1 MKTLEKLLN
10 YSKSIGLVKNDKV
23 DFRFY
28 VMLMQ
33 LDYLLRNLPD
43 LDIDKAKTE
52 VAKDLLKAIQSN
64 PKSYMQFSDRDNVKI
79 AYYSIELILGGNDEK
94 LKEKLNEY
102 ISLYCFEPSSIK
114 SNRKAGYFEAITGL
128 VSKLGDSKGV
138 LFDTSRYASLDDEDV
153 STELNCSLDVKS
165 FLDEM
170 ITSVVDDILKMQSS
184 LYEAGYNGMTPDGV
198 LWKVGELSAEP
209 SVDKE
214 NGTRARYSFTQK
226 SNPALLKIYRFI
238 NKSTNGQFDLS
249 NYDGHMKVNITN
261 IQKGCYYYPH
271 FQVRNSCGLLG
282 LDTSLDRWLA
292 KNKKSK
298 VGSLKEL
305 SSYVTEE
312 VTKGIKASLCA
323 NQDTLG
329 LSKITDVT
337 ELMDNKQLEKI
348 FSQFRRAFTTC
359 ALVSES
365 KKDVVLKLRLCT
377 GSDDIG
383 DIFSRE
389 RLEAAIK
396 AGDICN
402 KYTKLSDWRLDVSGR
417 ILTVTFI
424 MDERRYNSFPFFAA
438 NVLESIKKNGGPSW
452 SRVIIGRDSDDKMF
466 TLNLEDPK
474 NRVLAIIAG
483 SRSGKG
489 VLTMKIESDARA
501 LGIPVLYFDYK
512 PDMAKT
518 YYDIAQRFGCE
529 TFAFDGLSLTAELG
543 RDFNVLYNY
552 DQVPQEI
559 RDTIAGA
566 DFGNPDSGKDGG
578 SAIFDVKEFTYF
590 TSYVRGVQLVCK
602 LVELR
607 AKAIKNG
614 GKADN
619 FTLEQL
625 GGNRVLVVFDEIE
638 KFCLYADTL
647 LRKNGYLDTIKARV
661 IQNLVASGMTEKKA
675 KEHKCLAWFDNY
687 KNWVDNV
694 FGSLEAKDKA
704 EIGESW
710 VNIVIL
716 AQSTNIDNTWGIIGQ
731 KLSTL
736 IVNGIK
742 FCGNGSNLG
751 GGSSKYGSGGC
762 PPEWREKLPSRYFI
776 IQKQGG
782 GNVIESG
789 SSLVKTYFLL
799 NEVDN
804 DDGSESKFVKD
815 MFSSL
820 GSDAESVRKEI
831 TMEDGKLNP
840 ALGYLGYIKSLTGF
854 TDEQLGQTFQ
864 RSFDLG
870 SLIATEAM
878 GYNNLYEC
886 MYDLGSF
893 TAGGK
898 VYESY
903 NEAENSQGGES
914 DSSEEPQVVNSP
926 SIDSILSSL
935 RDSDDEVLDI
945 DLGSNQANSTPPQP
959 EEVVRDVIDFD
970 LTSAREQSSSGV
982 DYSGYDTSST
992 GYGDTPQS
1000 QDTPTSQA
1008 IANDLGNMSF
1018 SEVSD
1023 SSEVED
1029 YDTDYSVDFEDEAEQ
1044 VPESASN
1051 SSSFNISEN
1060 TQAEVPVQA
1069 PVRTEPT
1076 PVQAPVY
1083 EQTQVSTPV
1092 QTPVPPVR
1100 TEPTPVQAPIAQPVT
1115 PPVPTP
1121 APVSVN
1127 QPRKNTSFSQD
1138 ATGKVSVNKN
1148 NLTSYSTLSNTNS
1161 IDCRSIQNARVF
1173 RNANRL
1179 ARTSRGAKAFK
1190 EDSCRYIFKL
1200 IDNSIGL
1207 ANVTRVSLVNE
1218 SITVN
1223 KRILDL
1229 NGIVG
1234 GDTGRKLS
1242 DLISFKVFNSKFRSI
1257 TYLEMNGAF
1266 VDNYILEF
1274 NLPIEST
1281 PMLKHIFDNFPML
1294 SEVRIGNNIVSRTRF
1309 RLENRALD
1317 NKLKQERQKKSLDGL
1332 FARLSK
1338 NGDKETKNKAY
1349 EDSTSMSSYE
1359 KKSRPSRLSNFRDAL
1374 GVGVYRVFGIFDYLA
1389 GGR

>member
-1 MKTLEKLLN
+1 MNTLEKVLN
-10 YSKSIGLVKNDKV
+10 YSKSIGLVKNDQV

-79 AYYSIELILGGNDEK
+79 AYYSIEVMLGGNDEK

-102 ISLYCFEPSSIK
+102 ISLYCFEPSSVK

-153 STELNCSLDVKS
+153 STELNCSLEVKS

-170 ITSVVDDILKMQSS
+170 ITAVVDDIIKMQSS
-184 LYEAGYNGMTPDGV
+184 LYESGYNGMTPDGV

-214 NGTRARYSFTQK
+214 SGTRARYNFTQK
-226 SNPALLKIYRFI
+226 SNPSLLKIYRYI
-238 NKSTNGQFDLS
+238 NNATNGQFDLS
-249 NYDGHMKVNITN
+249 KYDGHMKVNITN

-282 LDTSLDRWLA
+282 LDMSLDKWLA

-305 SSYVTEE
+305 NSYITEE
-312 VTKGIKASLCA
+312 VTKGIKACLCA

-329 LSKITDVT
+329 LANITDVT
-337 ELMDNKQLEKI
+337 ELIDNKHIEKI
-348 FSQFRRAFTTC
+348 FSQFKKAFTTC

-365 KKDVVLKLRLCT
+365 KKDVVLKLRICT

-383 DIFSRE
+383 DIFSKE
-389 RLEAAIK
+389 RLEGAIK
-396 AGDICN
+396 NGEICN
-402 KYTKLSDWRLDVSGR
+402 KYTKVSDWILDSSGR
-417 ILTVTFI
+417 ILTITL
-424 MDERRYNSFPFFAA
+424 MMNEKRYNSFPFFAA
-438 NVLESIKKNGGPSW
+438 NILESVKKNGGPSW
-452 SRVIIGRDSDDKMF
+452 SKVAIGKDIFDKMF
-466 TLNLEDPK
+466 TLNLGANT

-501 LGIPVLYFDYK
+501 LGIPVFYLDYK
-512 PDMAKT
+512 PDMAKS
-518 YYDIAQRFGCE
+518 YYDMARRFGNE
-529 TFAFDGLSLTAELG
+529 TFAFDGFSLSAELG
-543 RDFNVLYNY
+543 RDFNILYNY
-552 DQVPQEI
+552 DQIPKEI
-559 RDTIAGA
+559 RDTIAGI
-566 DFGNPDSGKDGG
+566 DYSNPDADLG
-578 SAIFDVKEFTYF
+578 SNSAVFNVKEFTYF
-590 TSYVRGVQLVCK
+590 TSYVRGIQVMNSLIA
-602 LVELR
+602 LR
-607 AKAIKNG
+607 AKAYQNG
-614 GKADN
+614 GVADE
-619 FTLEQL
+619 FTIEQL
-625 GGNRVLVVFDEIE
+625 GGDRILIVLDEIE
-638 KFCLYADTL
+638 KLSIYAESL
-647 LRKNGYLDTIKARV
+647 IKKNGDLDAIKERV
-661 IQNLVASGMTEKKA
+661 IKNLVASGMAEKKA
-675 KEHKCLAWFDNY
+675 KEHKSLFWFANY
-687 KNWVDNV
+687 KAWVDQV
-694 FGSLEAKDKA
+694 FRTLETYDKA
-704 EIGESW
+704 EIALAKA
-710 VNIVIL
+710 NIVIL
-716 AQSTNIDNTWGIIGQ
+716 AQSTNIDDTWGTVGRH
-731 KLSTL
+731 LSTL
-736 IVNGIK
+736 ITNGIK
-742 FCGNGSNLG
+742 FCGNGSNTG

-762 PPEWREKLPSRYFI
+762 PAEWQQKLPSRYFI
-776 IQKQGG
+776 IQKEGG
-782 GNVIESG
+782 GKLTESN
-789 SSLVKTYFLL
+789 SALVKTYFLL
-799 NEVDN
+799 NDVYN
-804 DDGSESKFVKD
+804 PDGSESNYVKEL
-815 MFSSL
+815 MGNL
-820 GSDAESVRKEI
+820 GDDAEEVRKEV

-840 ALGYLGYIKSLTGF
+840 ALGYFGYIKELTGL

-864 RSFDLG
+864 RSFDIG
-870 SLIATEAM
+870 EMVATKVM
-878 GYNNLYEC
+878 GYNSLYEC

-893 TAGGK
+893 TAGSQ

-903 NEAENSQGGES
+903 NEAENSKGGES
-914 DSSEEPQVVNSP
+914 ADTDVPQSVNSP

-945 DLGSNQANSTPPQP
+945 DLGSNSTPSQPQ
-959 EEVVRDVIDFD
+959 EVVRDVIDFD
-970 LTSAREQSSSGV
+970 LTSARNESAGV
-982 DYSGYDTSST
+982 DYTGYDTSST

-1023 SSEVED
+1023 SSDTED
-1029 YDTDYSVDFEDEAEQ
+1029 NDIDYSVDFEDEAEQ
-1044 VPESASN
+1044 VPESAD
-1051 SSSFNISEN
+1051 SSSGFNVGEN
-1060 TQAEVPVQA
+1060 IQDEVPVQA

-1083 EQTQVSTPV
+1083 EQTPVQAPV

-1115 PPVPTP
+1115 PPIPTP

-1127 QPRKNTSFSQD
+1127 QPKKNTSFSQD

-1294 SEVRIGNNIVSRTRF
+1294 SEVRIGNNIVTRTRF

-1359 KKSRPSRLSNFRDAL
+1359 KKSRPSRLSNIRDAL

>member
-1 MKTLEKLLN
+1 MNTLEKVLN
-10 YSKSIGLVKNDKV
+10 YSKSIGLVKNDQV

-33 LDYLLRNLPD
+33 LDYILRNIPNLE
-43 LDIDKAKTE
+43 IDNAKTE
-52 VAKDLLKAIQSN
+52 VAKELLKAIQAKS
-64 PKSYMQFSDRDNVKI
+64 KSYMQFGDRDNVKI
-79 AYYSIELILGGNDEK
+79 AYYSLEVILGGNNEK

-102 ISLYCFEPSSIK
+102 ASLYSFEPSSLK
-114 SNRKAGYFEAITGL
+114 SNRKAGYFEAIVNIVNT
-128 VSKLGDSKGV
+128 LGNSKGT
-138 LFDTSRYASLDDEDV
+138 LFDTSGYASLDDEDV

-170 ITSVVDDILKMQSS
+170 IQTVVDDIVKMQSS

-214 NGTRARYSFTQK
+214 NGTRAKYNFTQK
-226 SNPALLKIYRFI
+226 TNPSLLKIYRFI

-312 VTKGIKASLCA
+312 VTKGIKACLCA

-337 ELMDNKQLEKI
+337 ELMDNKQIEKI

-402 KYTKLSDWRLDVSGR
+402 KYTKLTDWILDSSGR
-417 ILTVTFI
+417 ILTITL
-424 MDERRYNSFPFFAA
+424 MMNEKRYNSFPFFAS
-438 NVLESIKKNGGPSW
+438 NILESVKKNGGPSW
-452 SRVIIGRDSDDKMF
+452 SRVAIGKDTFDKMF
-466 TLNLEDPK
+466 TLNLGANT

-501 LGIPVLYFDYK
+501 LGIPVFYLDYK
-512 PDMAKT
+512 PDMAKS
-518 YYDIAQRFGCE
+518 YYEMAKRFGNE
-529 TFAFDGLSLTAELG
+529 TFAFDGFSLSAELG
-543 RDFNVLYNY
+543 RDFNILYNY
-552 DQVPQEI
+552 DQIPKEI
-559 RDTIAGA
+559 RDTISGI
-566 DFGNPDSGKDGG
+566 DYSNPDADLG
-578 SAIFDVKEFTYF
+578 SNSAVFNVKEFTYF
-590 TSYVRGVQLVCK
+590 TSYVRGIQVMNSLIA
-602 LVELR
+602 LR
-607 AKAIKNG
+607 AKAYQNG
-614 GKADN
+614 GVADG
-619 FTLEQL
+619 FTIDEL
-625 GGNRVLVVFDEIE
+625 GGDRILIILDEIE
-638 KFCLYADTL
+638 KLSIYAESL
-647 LRKNGYLDTIKARV
+647 IKRNGDLDAIKERV
-661 IQNLVASGMTEKKA
+661 IKNLVASGMTEKKA
-675 KEHKCLAWFDNY
+675 KEHKSLFWFANY
-687 KNWVDNV
+687 KAWVDQV
-694 FGSLEAKDKA
+694 FRTLETYDKA
-704 EIGESW
+704 EIALAKA
-710 VNIVIL
+710 NIVIL
-716 AQSTNIDNTWGIIGQ
+716 AQSTNIDDTWGTVG
-731 KLSTL
+731 KHLSTL
-736 IVNGIK
+736 ITNGIK
-742 FCGNGSNLG
+742 FCGNGSNTG

-762 PPEWREKLPSRYFI
+762 PAEWQQKLPNRYFI
-776 IQKQGG
+776 IQKEGG
-782 GNVIESG
+782 GKLTESN
-789 SSLVKTYFLL
+789 SALVKTYFLL
-799 NEVDN
+799 NDVYN
-804 DDGSESKFVKD
+804 PDGTESNYVKEL
-815 MFSSL
+815 MGNL
-820 GSDAESVRKEI
+820 GEDAEEVRREV

-840 ALGYLGYIKSLTGF
+840 ALGYFGYIKQLTGL

-864 RSFDLG
+864 RSFDIGELV
-870 SLIATEAM
+870 ATKTM
-878 GYNNLYEC
+878 GYNSLYEC

-893 TAGGK
+893 TAGSQ

-914 DSSEEPQVVNSP
+914 DGSEEPQVVNSP

-945 DLGSNQANSTPPQP
+945 DLGSNQANSTPSQP

-970 LTSAREQSSSGV
+970 LTSAREESSNGV

-1000 QDTPTSQA
+1000 QETGAVIGSE
-1008 IANDLGNMSF
+1008 LGNMNF
-1018 SEVSD
+1018 SEISD
-1023 SSEVED
+1023 NQVNSGDD
-1029 YDTDYSVDFEDEAEQ
+1029 YDEDDDDYEEYGEYGEYEENGVYGDAPNTVAPPSQQIGNGIEPVQ
-1044 VPESASN
+1044 VPV
-1051 SSSFNISEN
+1051 
-1060 TQAEVPVQA
+1060 QVQA
-1069 PVRTEPT
+1069 PVNE
-1076 PVQAPVY
+1076 PVQQIRQQIP
-1083 EQTQVSTPV
+1083 EPV
-1092 QTPVPPVR
+1092 Q
-1100 TEPTPVQAPIAQPVT
+1100 EPVQVPVQQI
-1115 PPVPTP
+1115 PQVNI
-1121 APVSVN
+1121 N
-1127 QPRKNTSFSQD
+1127 QPRRNTAFGVDNS
-1138 ATGKVSVNKN
+1138 GNVNVNRN
-1148 NLTSYSTLSNTNS
+1148 NLTNYSTLTNNNS

-1173 RNANRL
+1173 KNASKL
-1179 ARTSRGAKAFK
+1179 AKTSKGAKTFK
-1190 EDSCRYIFKL
+1190 EDSCRYIFNL

-1207 ANVTRVSLVNE
+1207 SNVTRVSLVNE

-1223 KRILDL
+1223 NRILDL

-1242 DLISFKVFNSKFRSI
+1242 DLFSFRVFNSKFKSI
-1257 TYLEMNGAF
+1257 SYIEMNGAF

-1281 PMLKHIFDNFPML
+1281 PILKHLFDSFPML
-1294 SEVRIGNNIVSRTRF
+1294 SEAKIGKNIVSRTRF
-1309 RLENRALD
+1309 RLENRDLD
-1317 NKLKQERQKKSLDGL
+1317 KQIKQERQKKSLDGL
-1332 FARLSK
+1332 FARLSQ
-1338 NGDKETKNKAY
+1338 NGNKETKNKAY

-1359 KKSRPSRLSNFRDAL
+1359 KQSKPSRLGGIRDAL
-1374 GVGVYRVFGIFDYLA
+1374 GVGVYRVFGLFDYLA

>member
-10 YSKSIGLVKNDKV
+10 YSKSIGLVKNNKA

-33 LDYLLRNLPD
+33 LDYILRNIPD
-43 LDIDKAKTE
+43 LDAEKAKTE
-52 VAKDLLKAIQSN
+52 VAKDLLKLIQAN
-64 PKSYMQFSDRDNVKI
+64 PKSYMQFSDRGNVKI
-79 AYYSIELILGGNDEK
+79 AYYSLEVILGGNDEK

-102 ISLYCFEPSSIK
+102 ISLYSFVPSSLE

-128 VSKLGDSKGV
+128 VSKLGNSKGT
-138 LFDTSRYASLDDEDV
+138 LFDTSGYASLDDEDV

-170 ITSVVDDILKMQSS
+170 ISTVVDDIVKMQSS

-214 NGTRARYSFTQK
+214 SGTRAKYNFTQK
-226 SNPALLKIYRFI
+226 TNPSLLKIYRFI

-261 IQKGCYYYPH
+261 ILKGCYYYPH

-312 VTKGIKASLCA
+312 VTKGIKACLCA

-337 ELMDNKQLEKI
+337 ELMDNKQIEKI

-452 SRVIIGRDSDDKMF
+452 SRVIIGRDSNDKMF

-799 NEVDN
+799 NEVYN

-840 ALGYLGYIKSLTGF
+840 ALGYLGYVKSLTGL

-893 TAGGK
+893 VAGSE

-903 NEAENSQGGES
+903 NEAENSNKNN
-914 DSSEEPQVVNSP
+914 SEESVPASTSTP
-926 SIDSILSSL
+926 SVDSILANL
-935 RDSDDEVLDI
+935 RSEDDEVIDI
-945 DLGSNQANSTPPQP
+945 DLNQRTNHNSQQ
-959 EEVVRDVIDFD
+959 EVVRDVIDFD
-970 LTSAREQSSSGV
+970 LNSAREENSNSGV
-982 DYSGYDTSST
+982 DYSGYDVSST
-992 GYGDTPQS
+992 GYGDTPVQET
-1000 QDTPTSQA
+1000 QVSQA
-1008 IANDLGNMSF
+1008 ISSQIDDLGFGEPDGDEEIDDDSIVYGDEDDYYEEDTP
-1018 SEVSD
+1018 EVVAPPTQTIRQP
-1023 SSEVED
+1023 EPVQEP
-1029 YDTDYSVDFEDEAEQ
+1029 
-1044 VPESASN
+1044 VPEP
-1051 SSSFNISEN
+1051 IRQTE
-1060 TQAEVPVQA
+1060 
-1069 PVRTEPT
+1069 PVRVPEPI
-1076 PVQAPVY
+1076 Q
-1083 EQTQVSTPV
+1083 E
-1092 QTPVPPVR
+1092 PVR
-1100 TEPTPVQAPIAQPVT
+1100 QQEPVRVPEPDPEPIRQPEPIPEPVRVPEPLPVN
-1115 PPVPTP
+1115 
-1121 APVSVN
+1121 VN
-1127 QPRKNTSFSQD
+1127 HPRETTAFTRD
-1138 ATGKVSVNKN
+1138 ANGNVSVNKN
-1148 NLTSYSTLSNTNS
+1148 NISNYSTLSANNS

-1173 RNANRL
+1173 RNASKL
-1179 ARTSRGAKAFK
+1179 ARTARGAKTFK
-1190 EDSCRYIFKL
+1190 EDSCRYIFGL
-1200 IDNSIGL
+1200 IDANIGL
-1207 ANVTRVSLVNE
+1207 SNVTKVSLVNE

-1223 KRILDL
+1223 NKILDL

-1242 DLISFKVFNSKFRSI
+1242 DLMSFKVFNNKFKSI
-1257 TYLEMNGAF
+1257 TYLEINGAF
-1266 VDNYILEF
+1266 MDNYILEF
-1274 NLPIEST
+1274 NLPVDST
-1281 PMLKHIFDNFPML
+1281 KLLEHIFDNFPLM
-1294 SEVRIGNNIVSRTRF
+1294 SEVKIGNNVVTRTGF
-1309 RLENRALD
+1309 RLKNRKLD
-1317 NKLKQERQKKSLDGL
+1317 KEIKEERQKKSLDGL

-1338 NGDKETKNKAY
+1338 NGSKETKNKAY

-1359 KKSRPSRLSNFRDAL
+1359 KKSKPSRLGGVRDAI
-1374 GVGVYRVFGIFDYLA
+1374 GIGVYKIFGLVDYIA
-1389 GGR
+1389 NGR

>member
-1 MKTLEKLLN
+1 M
-10 YSKSIGLVKNDKV
+10 
-23 DFRFY
+23 
-28 VMLMQ
+28 
-33 LDYLLRNLPD
+33 
-43 LDIDKAKTE
+43 
-52 VAKDLLKAIQSN
+52 
-64 PKSYMQFSDRDNVKI
+64 
-79 AYYSIELILGGNDEK
+79 
-94 LKEKLNEY
+94 
-102 ISLYCFEPSSIK
+102 IS
-114 SNRKAGYFEAITGL
+114 T
-128 VSKLGDSKGV
+128 
-138 LFDTSRYASLDDEDV
+138 
-153 STELNCSLDVKS
+153 
-165 FLDEM
+165 
-170 ITSVVDDILKMQSS
+170 VVDDIVKMQSS

-226 SNPALLKIYRFI
+226 TNPSLLKIYRFI

-249 NYDGHMKVNITN
+249 NYDGHMKVNIAN
-261 IQKGCYYYPH
+261 ILKGCYYYPH

-282 LDTSLDRWLA
+282 LDTSLDKWLG

-298 VGSLKEL
+298 IGSLKEL

-312 VTKGIKASLCA
+312 VTKGIKACLCA

-337 ELMDNKQLEKI
+337 ELMDNKQIEKI

-614 GKADN
+614 GKADS

-799 NEVDN
+799 NEVYN

-840 ALGYLGYIKSLTGF
+840 ALGYLGYVKSLTGL

-914 DSSEEPQVVNSP
+914 DSSDESQVVNSP

-945 DLGSNQANSTPPQP
+945 DLGSNQVNSNPPQP

-970 LTSAREQSSSGV
+970 LTSAREESSSGV

-992 GYGDTPQS
+992 GYGDTHQS
-1000 QDTPTSQA
+1000 QETSA
-1008 IANDLGNMSF
+1008 VIGNELGNMDF
-1018 SEVSD
+1018 SEISNNQVSSGD
-1023 SSEVED
+1023 D
-1029 YDTDYSVDFEDEAEQ
+1029 YDEDDDDYEEYGEYEENGGYGDAPNTVAPPSQQIGNNIEPVQ
-1044 VPESASN
+1044 VPVNEPVQQVRQQ
-1051 SSSFNISEN
+1051 ILEPV
-1060 TQAEVPVQA
+1060 QVPVQ
-1069 PVRTEPT
+1069 
-1076 PVQAPVY
+1076 PVQA
-1083 EQTQVSTPV
+1083 QPV
-1092 QTPVPPVR
+1092 QV
-1100 TEPTPVQAPIAQPVT
+1100 PVQVPVQQI
-1115 PPVPTP
+1115 PQVNI
-1121 APVSVN
+1121 N
-1127 QPRKNTSFSQD
+1127 QPRRNTAFGVDNSGNV
-1138 ATGKVSVNKN
+1138 TVNRN
-1148 NLTSYSTLSNTNS
+1148 NLTNYSTLTNNNS

-1173 RNANRL
+1173 KNASKL
-1179 ARTSRGAKAFK
+1179 AKTSKGAKTFK
-1190 EDSCRYIFKL
+1190 EDSCRYIFNL

-1207 ANVTRVSLVNE
+1207 SNVTRVSLVNE

-1223 KRILDL
+1223 NRILDL

-1242 DLISFKVFNSKFRSI
+1242 DLFSFRVFNSKFKSI
-1257 TYLEMNGAF
+1257 SYIEMNGAF

-1281 PMLKHIFDNFPML
+1281 PILKHLFDSFPML
-1294 SEVRIGNNIVSRTRF
+1294 SEAKIGKNIVSRTRF
-1309 RLENRALD
+1309 RLENRDLD
-1317 NKLKQERQKKSLDGL
+1317 KQIKQERQKKSLDGL
-1332 FARLSK
+1332 FARLSQ
-1338 NGDKETKNKAY
+1338 NGNKETKNKAY

-1359 KKSRPSRLSNFRDAL
+1359 KQSKPSRLSGIRDAL
-1374 GVGVYRVFGIFDYLA
+1374 GVGVYRVFGLFDYLA

>member
-10 YSKSIGLVKNDKV
+10 YSKSIGLVKNDKA

-33 LDYLLRNLPD
+33 LDYILRNIPD
-43 LDIDKAKTE
+43 LDAEKAKTE
-52 VAKDLLKAIQSN
+52 VAKDLLKLIQAN

-79 AYYSIELILGGNDEK
+79 AYYSLEVILGGNDEK

-102 ISLYCFEPSSIK
+102 ISLYSFVPSSLE

-128 VSKLGDSKGV
+128 VSKLGNSKGT
-138 LFDTSRYASLDDEDV
+138 LFDTSGYASLDDEDV

-170 ITSVVDDILKMQSS
+170 IQTVVDDIVKMQSS

-214 NGTRARYSFTQK
+214 NGTRAKYNFTQK
-226 SNPALLKIYRFI
+226 TNPSLLKIYRFI

-261 IQKGCYYYPH
+261 ILKGCYYYPH

-312 VTKGIKASLCA
+312 VTKGIKACLCA

-337 ELMDNKQLEKI
+337 ELMDNKQIEKI

-365 KKDVVLKLRLCT
+365 KKDVVLKLRICT

-396 AGDICN
+396 SGDICN

-625 GGNRVLVVFDEIE
+625 GGNRVLVVLDEIE

-799 NEVDN
+799 NEVYN

-840 ALGYLGYIKSLTGF
+840 ALGYFGYIKELTGL

-864 RSFDLG
+864 KSFDIG
-870 SLIATEAM
+870 TLIATQTM
-878 GYNNLYEC
+878 GYNSLYEC

-893 TAGGK
+893 VAGSE

-903 NEAENSQGGES
+903 NEAENSNKNN
-914 DSSEEPQVVNSP
+914 SEESAPASTSTP
-926 SIDSILSSL
+926 SVDSILANL
-935 RDSDDEVLDI
+935 RSEDDEVIDI
-945 DLGSNQANSTPPQP
+945 DLNQRTNHNSQQ
-959 EEVVRDVIDFD
+959 EVVRDVIDFD
-970 LTSAREQSSSGV
+970 LSSAREESSNSGV
-982 DYSGYDTSST
+982 DYSGYDVSST
-992 GYGDTPQS
+992 GYGDTSVQET
-1000 QDTPTSQA
+1000 QVSQA
-1008 IANDLGNMSF
+1008 INSQIDDLGFGESDGDEEIDDD
-1018 SEVSD
+1018 SIVYGDEDDYYEEDTPEVVAPPVQPIRQP
-1023 SSEVED
+1023 EPVQEPIRQ
-1029 YDTDYSVDFEDEAEQ
+1029 TEPVR
-1044 VPESASN
+1044 VPEP
-1051 SSSFNISEN
+1051 IQE
-1060 TQAEVPVQA
+1060 
-1069 PVRTEPT
+1069 PVRQQE
-1076 PVQAPVY
+1076 
-1083 EQTQVSTPV
+1083 
-1092 QTPVPPVR
+1092 PVR
-1100 TEPTPVQAPIAQPVT
+1100 
-1115 PPVPTP
+1115 VPEP
-1121 APVSVN
+1121 APEPIRQPEPIPEPVRVPEPLPVN
-1127 QPRKNTSFSQD
+1127 VNHPRETTAFTRD
-1138 ATGKVSVNKN
+1138 ANGNVSVNKN
-1148 NLTSYSTLSNTNS
+1148 NISNYSTLSANNS

-1173 RNANRL
+1173 RNASKL
-1179 ARTSRGAKAFK
+1179 ARTARGAKTFK
-1190 EDSCRYIFKL
+1190 EDSCRYIFGL
-1200 IDNSIGL
+1200 IDANIGL
-1207 ANVTRVSLVNE
+1207 SNVTKVSLVNE

-1223 KRILDL
+1223 NKILDL

-1242 DLISFKVFNSKFRSI
+1242 DLMSFKVFNNKFKSI
-1257 TYLEMNGAF
+1257 TYLEINGAF
-1266 VDNYILEF
+1266 MDNYILEF
-1274 NLPIEST
+1274 NLPVDST
-1281 PMLKHIFDNFPML
+1281 KLLEHIFDNFPLM
-1294 SEVRIGNNIVSRTRF
+1294 SEVKIGNNVVTRTGF
-1309 RLENRALD
+1309 RLKNRKLD
-1317 NKLKQERQKKSLDGL
+1317 REVKEERQKKSLDGL

-1338 NGDKETKNKAY
+1338 NGSKETKNKAY

-1359 KKSRPSRLSNFRDAL
+1359 KKSKPSRLGGVRDAI
-1374 GVGVYRVFGIFDYLA
+1374 GIGVYKIFGLVDYIA
-1389 GGR
+1389 NGR

>member
-10 YSKSIGLVKNDKV
+10 YSKSIGLVKNDKA

-33 LDYLLRNLPD
+33 LDYILRNIPD
-43 LDIDKAKTE
+43 LDADKAKTE
-52 VAKDLLKAIQSN
+52 VAKDLLKLIQAN

-79 AYYSIELILGGNDEK
+79 AYYSLEVILGGNDEK

-102 ISLYCFEPSSIK
+102 ISLYSFVPSSLE

-128 VSKLGDSKGV
+128 VSKLGNSKGT
-138 LFDTSRYASLDDEDV
+138 LFDTSGYASLDDEDA

-170 ITSVVDDILKMQSS
+170 IRSVVDDIIKMQSS
-184 LYEAGYNGMTPDGV
+184 LYEAGYNGMAPDGV

-214 NGTRARYSFTQK
+214 NGTRARYNFTQK
-226 SNPALLKIYRFI
+226 TNPSLLKIYRFI
-238 NKSTNGQFDLS
+238 NNATGGQFDLS
-249 NYDGHMKVNITN
+249 KYDGHMKVNIGN

-282 LDTSLDRWLA
+282 LDVSLDKWLG

-298 VGSLKEL
+298 IGSLKEL

-312 VTKGIKASLCA
+312 VTKGIKACLCA
-323 NQDTLG
+323 NQDRLN

-337 ELMDNKQLEKI
+337 ELIDNKDIERI
-348 FSQFRRAFTTC
+348 FNQFKRAFTTC

-377 GSDDIG
+377 GSDAIG
-383 DIFSRE
+383 NVFSRE
-389 RLEAAIK
+389 VIESAIK
-396 AGDICN
+396 TGEICN

-417 ILTVTFI
+417 ILTVTLI

-438 NVLESIKKNGGPSW
+438 NILESIKKNGGPSW

-552 DQVPQEI
+552 NQVPQEI

-736 IVNGIK
+736 IVNSIK

-789 SSLVKTYFLL
+789 SALVKTYFLL
-799 NEVDN
+799 NEVYN

-870 SLIATEAM
+870 SLIATEVM

-886 MYDLGSF
+886 IYDLGSF

-903 NEAENSQGGES
+903 NEAENSQGGETPNT
-914 DSSEEPQVVNSP
+914 DVPPVVNSP

-935 RDSDDEVLDI
+935 RDSDDEVIDI
-945 DLGSNQANSTPPQP
+945 DLNQRTNHNSQQ
-959 EEVVRDVIDFD
+959 EVVRDVIDFD
-970 LTSAREQSSSGV
+970 LNSAREESSNSGV
-982 DYSGYDTSST
+982 DYSGYDVSST
-992 GYGDTPQS
+992 GYGDTPVQET
-1000 QDTPTSQA
+1000 QVSQA
-1008 IANDLGNMSF
+1008 ISPQIDDLGFGESDDD
-1018 SEVSD
+1018 SDEEIDDDSIVYGDEDDYYEEDTPEVVAPPTQTIRQQ
-1023 SSEVED
+1023 EP
-1029 YDTDYSVDFEDEAEQ
+1029 
-1044 VPESASN
+1044 VPEP
-1051 SSSFNISEN
+1051 IRQPE
-1060 TQAEVPVQA
+1060 PVQE
-1069 PVRTEPT
+1069 PVRQPEPLQE
-1076 PVQAPVY
+1076 PVRQPEPIRQQELVP
-1083 EQTQVSTPV
+1083 E
-1092 QTPVPPVR
+1092 PVPEPVR
-1100 TEPTPVQAPIAQPVT
+1100 VPEPLPVN
-1115 PPVPTP
+1115 
-1121 APVSVN
+1121 VN
-1127 QPRKNTSFSQD
+1127 HPRETTAFTRD
-1138 ATGKVSVNKN
+1138 ANGNVSVNKN
-1148 NLTSYSTLSNTNS
+1148 SISNYSTLSNNNS

-1173 RNANRL
+1173 RNASKL
-1179 ARTSRGAKAFK
+1179 ARTARGAKTFK
-1190 EDSCRYIFKL
+1190 EDSCRYIFGL
-1200 IDNSIGL
+1200 IDANIGL
-1207 ANVTRVSLVNE
+1207 SNVTKVSLVNE

-1223 KRILDL
+1223 NKILDL

-1242 DLISFKVFNSKFRSI
+1242 DLMSFKVFNNKFKSI
-1257 TYLEMNGAF
+1257 TYLEINGAF
-1266 VDNYILEF
+1266 MDNYILEF
-1274 NLPIEST
+1274 NLPVDST
-1281 PMLKHIFDNFPML
+1281 KLLEYIFDNFPLM
-1294 SEVRIGNNIVSRTRF
+1294 SEVKIGNNIVTRTGF
-1309 RLENRALD
+1309 RLKNRKLD
-1317 NKLKQERQKKSLDGL
+1317 KEIKEERQKKSLDGL

-1338 NGDKETKNKAY
+1338 NGSKETKNKAY

-1359 KKSRPSRLSNFRDAL
+1359 KKSKPSRLGGVRDAI
-1374 GVGVYRVFGIFDYLA
+1374 GIGVYKIFGLVDYIA
-1389 GGR
+1389 NGR

>member
-1 MKTLEKLLN
+1 MNTLEKVLN
-10 YSKSIGLVKNDKV
+10 YSKSIGLVKNDQV

-33 LDYLLRNLPD
+33 LDYILRNIPNLE
-43 LDIDKAKTE
+43 IDNAKTE
-52 VAKDLLKAIQSN
+52 VAKELLKAIQAK
-64 PKSYMQFSDRDNVKI
+64 PKSYMQFGDRDNVKI
-79 AYYSIELILGGNDEK
+79 AYYSLVVILGGNNEK

-102 ISLYCFEPSSIK
+102 ASLYSFEPSSLK

-128 VSKLGDSKGV
+128 VNKLGDSKGT
-138 LFDTSRYASLDDEDV
+138 LFDTSGYASLDDEDV

-214 NGTRARYSFTQK
+214 SGTRAKYNFTQK
-226 SNPALLKIYRFI
+226 TNPSLLKIYRFI

-261 IQKGCYYYPH
+261 ILKGCYYYPH

-312 VTKGIKASLCA
+312 VTKGIKACLCA

-337 ELMDNKQLEKI
+337 ELMDNKQIEKI

-389 RLEAAIK
+389 RLESAIK

-776 IQKQGG
+776 IQKRGG
-782 GNVIESG
+782 GNLIESG

-799 NEVDN
+799 NEVYN

-840 ALGYLGYIKSLTGF
+840 ALGYLGYVKSLTGL

-914 DSSEEPQVVNSP
+914 DSSDESQVVNSP

-945 DLGSNQANSTPPQP
+945 DLGSNQVNSNPSQP

-970 LTSAREQSSSGV
+970 LTSAREESSSGV

-992 GYGDTPQS
+992 GYGDTHQS
-1000 QDTPTSQA
+1000 QETSASQ
-1008 IANDLGNMSF
+1008 IIGNELGNMNF
-1018 SEVSD
+1018 SDIAENQVSSID
-1023 SSEVED
+1023 EYDED
-1029 YDTDYSVDFEDEAEQ
+1029 DESYEEYGEYEENGGYGDAPNTVAPPSQQIGNGIEPVPVQVQAPATEPVQQIRQQIPELVQ
-1044 VPESASN
+1044 VPE
-1051 SSSFNISEN
+1051 
-1060 TQAEVPVQA
+1060 QPVQA
-1069 PVRTEPT
+1069 PVQQIP
-1076 PVQAPVY
+1076 
-1083 EQTQVSTPV
+1083 QVN
-1092 QTPVPPVR
+1092 
-1100 TEPTPVQAPIAQPVT
+1100 I
-1115 PPVPTP
+1115 
-1121 APVSVN
+1121 N
-1127 QPRKNTSFSQD
+1127 QPRRNTAFSLD
-1138 ATGKVSVNKN
+1138 NSGNVTVNRN
-1148 NLTSYSTLSNTNS
+1148 NLTNYSTLTNNNS

-1173 RNANRL
+1173 KNASKL
-1179 ARTSRGAKAFK
+1179 AKTSKGAKTFK
-1190 EDSCRYIFKL
+1190 EDSCRYIFNL

-1207 ANVTRVSLVNE
+1207 SNVTRVSLVNE

-1223 KRILDL
+1223 NRILDL

-1242 DLISFKVFNSKFRSI
+1242 DLFSFRVFNSKFKSI
-1257 TYLEMNGAF
+1257 SYIEMNGAF

-1281 PMLKHIFDNFPML
+1281 PILKHLFDSFPML
-1294 SEVRIGNNIVSRTRF
+1294 SEAKIGKNIVSRTRF
-1309 RLENRALD
+1309 RLENRDLD
-1317 NKLKQERQKKSLDGL
+1317 KQIKQERQKKSLDGL
-1332 FARLSK
+1332 FARLSQ
-1338 NGDKETKNKAY
+1338 NGNKETKNKAY

-1359 KKSRPSRLSNFRDAL
+1359 KQSKPSRLGGIRDAL
-1374 GVGVYRVFGIFDYLA
+1374 GVGVYRVFGLFDYLA

>member
-1 MKTLEKLLN
+1 MNTLEKVLN
-10 YSKSIGLVKNDKV
+10 YSKSIGLVKNDQV

-33 LDYLLRNLPD
+33 LDYILRNIPNLE
-43 LDIDKAKTE
+43 IDNAKTE
-52 VAKDLLKAIQSN
+52 VAKELLKAIQAK
-64 PKSYMQFSDRDNVKI
+64 PKSYMQFGDRDNVKI
-79 AYYSIELILGGNDEK
+79 AYYSLEVILGGNNEK

-102 ISLYCFEPSSIK
+102 ASLYSFEPSSLK
-114 SNRKAGYFEAITGL
+114 SNRKAGYFEAIVNI
-128 VSKLGDSKGV
+128 VSKLGDSKGT
-138 LFDTSRYASLDDEDV
+138 LFDTSGYASLDDEDV

-170 ITSVVDDILKMQSS
+170 IQTVVDDIVKMQSS

-214 NGTRARYSFTQK
+214 NGTRAKYNFTQK
-226 SNPALLKIYRFI
+226 TNPSLLKIYRFI

-261 IQKGCYYYPH
+261 ILKGCYYYPH

-312 VTKGIKASLCA
+312 VTKGIKACLCA

-337 ELMDNKQLEKI
+337 ELMDNKQIEKI

-389 RLEAAIK
+389 RLESAIK

-799 NEVDN
+799 NEVYN

-840 ALGYLGYIKSLTGF
+840 ALGYLGYVKSLTGL

-914 DSSEEPQVVNSP
+914 DSSDESQVVNSP

-945 DLGSNQANSTPPQP
+945 DLGSNQANSTPSQP

-970 LTSAREQSSSGV
+970 LTSAREESSSGV

-1000 QDTPTSQA
+1000 QETGAVIGSE
-1008 IANDLGNMSF
+1008 LGNMDF
-1018 SEVSD
+1018 SEISNNQVSSGD
-1023 SSEVED
+1023 D
-1029 YDTDYSVDFEDEAEQ
+1029 YDEDDDDYEEYGEYEENGGYEDAPNTVAPPSQQIGNGIEPVQ
-1044 VPESASN
+1044 VPVL
-1051 SSSFNISEN
+1051 
-1060 TQAEVPVQA
+1060 QQVQA
-1069 PVRTEPT
+1069 PVNE
-1076 PVQAPVY
+1076 PVQQIRQQIP
-1083 EQTQVSTPV
+1083 EPV
-1092 QTPVPPVR
+1092 QV
-1100 TEPTPVQAPIAQPVT
+1100 PVQQIPQVNI
-1115 PPVPTP
+1115 
-1121 APVSVN
+1121 N
-1127 QPRKNTSFSQD
+1127 QPRRNTAFGVDNSGNV
-1138 ATGKVSVNKN
+1138 TVNRN
-1148 NLTSYSTLSNTNS
+1148 NLTNYSTLTNNNS

-1173 RNANRL
+1173 KNASKL
-1179 ARTSRGAKAFK
+1179 AKTSKGAKTFK
-1190 EDSCRYIFKL
+1190 EDSCRYIFNL

-1207 ANVTRVSLVNE
+1207 SNVTRVSLVNE

-1223 KRILDL
+1223 NRILDL

-1242 DLISFKVFNSKFRSI
+1242 DLFSFRVFNSKFKSI
-1257 TYLEMNGAF
+1257 SYIEMNGAF

-1281 PMLKHIFDNFPML
+1281 PILKHLFDSFPML
-1294 SEVRIGNNIVSRTRF
+1294 SEAKIGKNIVSRTRF
-1309 RLENRALD
+1309 RLENRDLD
-1317 NKLKQERQKKSLDGL
+1317 KQIKQERQKKSLDGL
-1332 FARLSK
+1332 FARLSQ
-1338 NGDKETKNKAY
+1338 NGNKETKNKAY

-1359 KKSRPSRLSNFRDAL
+1359 KQSKPSRLGGIRDAL
-1374 GVGVYRVFGIFDYLA
+1374 GVGVYRVFGLFDYLA

>member
-1 MKTLEKLLN
+1 MNTLEKVLN

-79 AYYSIELILGGNDEK
+79 AYYSIEVILGGNDEK

-153 STELNCSLDVKS
+153 STELNCSLEVKS

-170 ITSVVDDILKMQSS
+170 ITAVVDDIIKMQSS
-184 LYEAGYNGMTPDGV
+184 LYESGYNGMTPDGV

-214 NGTRARYSFTQK
+214 NGTRARYNFTQK

-238 NKSTNGQFDLS
+238 NNATNGQFDLS

-282 LDTSLDRWLA
+282 LDMSLDKWLA

-298 VGSLKEL
+298 VSSLKEL
-305 SSYVTEE
+305 NSYITEE
-312 VTKGIKASLCA
+312 VTKGIKACLCA

-337 ELMDNKQLEKI
+337 ELIDNKHIEKI
-348 FSQFRRAFTTC
+348 FSQFKKAFTTC

-383 DIFSRE
+383 NVLSKEVIES
-389 RLEAAIK
+389 AIK
-396 AGDICN
+396 SGEICN
-402 KYTKLSDWRLDVSGR
+402 KYTKVSDWQLDTSGR
-417 ILTVTFI
+417 ILTVTLL
-424 MDERRYNSFPFFAA
+424 MDEKRYNSFPSFAA
-438 NVLESIKKNGGPSW
+438 NVLDSIKRNGGPSW
-452 SRVIIGRDSDDKMF
+452 SSVIIGKDQNDKMF
-466 TLNLEDPK
+466 TLNLAD
-474 NRVLAIIAG
+474 NNTRVLAIIAG

-501 LGIPVLYFDYK
+501 LGIPVFYLDYK
-512 PDMAKT
+512 PDMSKT
-518 YYDIAQRFGCE
+518 YYDIAQRFGHE
-529 TFAFDGLSLTAELG
+529 AFAFDGLSLTAELG
-543 RDFNVLYNY
+543 RDFNIMYNY
-552 DQVPQEI
+552 DQIPKEI
-559 RDTIAGA
+559 RDTIAGTS
-566 DFGNPDSGKDGG
+566 FTNPDAETGSN
-578 SAIFDVKEFTYF
+578 SAIFDVKEFVYF
-590 TSYVRGVQLVCK
+590 TSYVRGVQLMCK
-602 LVELR
+602 LIELR
-607 AKAIKNG
+607 AKALNSNG
-614 GKADN
+614 SAVE
-619 FTLEQL
+619 FTIDQL
-625 GGNRVLVVFDEIE
+625 GGDRALVILDEVE
-638 KFCLYADTL
+638 KFCLYAESL
-647 LRKNGYLDTIKARV
+647 MKKNGFLDNIRDRLV
-661 IQNLVASGMTEKKA
+661 QNLVATGMPEKKA
-675 KEHKCLAWFDNY
+675 KEHKSLFWFTEY
-687 KNWVDNV
+687 KNWVMNV
-694 FGSLEAKDKA
+694 FTSLETKDKA
-704 EIGESW
+704 EIGLSNT
-710 VNIVIL
+710 NIIIL
-716 AQSTNIDNTWGIIGQ
+716 AQSTNIDNTWGMIGQ

-736 IVNGIK
+736 VANGLK
-742 FCGNGSNLG
+742 FCGNGSNIG

-762 PPEWREKLPSRYFI
+762 PPEWRAQLPNRKFI
-776 IQKQGG
+776 IQKKAG
-782 GNVIESG
+782 GNVTEDCA
-789 SSLVKTYFLL
+789 SLVKTYFLL
-799 NEVDN
+799 NDVYN
-804 DDGSESKFVKD
+804 DDGSESKYVKD
-815 MFSSL
+815 MFGSL
-820 GSDAESVRKEI
+820 GKDAESVRAEV

-864 RSFDLG
+864 QSFDIG
-870 SLIATEAM
+870 EMIATKAM

-903 NEAENSQGGES
+903 NEAENSRGGES
-914 DSSEEPQVVNSP
+914 ANTDVPQAVNSP

-945 DLGSNQANSTPPQP
+945 DLGSNQSNSNQQPQ
-959 EEVVRDVIDFD
+959 EVVRDVIDFD
-970 LTSAREQSSSGV
+970 LTSAREESSSGV
-982 DYSGYDTSST
+982 DYSGYDTSET
-992 GYGDTPQS
+992 GYGETQQS

-1029 YDTDYSVDFEDEAEQ
+1029 YDTDYSVDFEDEDEQ
-1044 VPESASN
+1044 VPESAD
-1051 SSSFNISEN
+1051 SSSGFNIGEN
-1060 TQAEVPVQA
+1060 TQTEVPVQA
-1069 PVRTEPT
+1069 PVRTELT

-1083 EQTQVSTPV
+1083 EQTPVQAPV

-1100 TEPTPVQAPIAQPVT
+1100 AESNPVQAPIAQSVT
-1115 PPVPTP
+1115 PPIPTP

-1127 QPRKNTSFSQD
+1127 QPKKNTSFSQD

-1294 SEVRIGNNIVSRTRF
+1294 SEVRIGNNIVTRTRF

-1374 GVGVYRVFGIFDYLA
+1374 GVGVYRVFGIFDYIA
-1389 GGR
+1389 NGR

>member
-1 MKTLEKLLN
+1 MNTLEKVLN
-10 YSKSIGLVKNDKV
+10 YSKSIGLVKNDQV

-79 AYYSIELILGGNDEK
+79 AYYSIEVILGGNDEK

-153 STELNCSLDVKS
+153 STELNCSLEVKS

-170 ITSVVDDILKMQSS
+170 ITAVVDDIIKMQSS
-184 LYEAGYNGMTPDGV
+184 LYESGYNGMTPDGV

-214 NGTRARYSFTQK
+214 SGTRARYNFTQK

-238 NKSTNGQFDLS
+238 NNATNGQFDLS
-249 NYDGHMKVNITN
+249 KYDGHMKVNITN

-282 LDTSLDRWLA
+282 LDMSLDKWLA

-298 VGSLKEL
+298 VSSLKEL
-305 SSYVTEE
+305 NSYITEE
-312 VTKGIKASLCA
+312 VTKGIKACLCA

-329 LSKITDVT
+329 LANITDVT
-337 ELMDNKQLEKI
+337 ELIDNKHIERI
-348 FSQFRRAFTTC
+348 FSQFKKAFTTC

-383 DIFSRE
+383 DIFSKE
-389 RLEAAIK
+389 RLEGAIK
-396 AGDICN
+396 NGEICN

-417 ILTVTFI
+417 ILTVTLI

-466 TLNLEDPK
+466 TLNLEDAK

-518 YYDIAQRFGCE
+518 YYDIAQKFGCE

-543 RDFNVLYNY
+543 RDFNILYNY
-552 DQVPQEI
+552 DQIPQEI

-566 DFGNPDSGKDGG
+566 DFGNPDGVQDGG

-590 TSYVRGVQLVCK
+590 TSYVRGVQLVLK

-619 FTLEQL
+619 YTLEQL
-625 GGNRVLVVFDEIE
+625 GGNRVLVVLDEIE

-647 LRKNGYLDTIKARV
+647 LRKNGYLDTIKARL
-661 IQNLVASGMTEKKA
+661 IQNLVASGMAEKKA
-675 KEHKCLAWFDNY
+675 KEHKCLSWFDNY
-687 KNWVDNV
+687 KNWVINV
-694 FGSLEAKDKA
+694 FNNLEAKDKA

-789 SSLVKTYFLL
+789 SALVKTYFLL
-799 NEVDN
+799 NEVYN
-804 DDGSESKFVKD
+804 EDGSESKFVKD

-870 SLIATEAM
+870 SLIATEVM
-878 GYNNLYEC
+878 GYNSLYEC

-903 NEAENSQGGES
+903 NEAENSRGGEAS
-914 DSSEEPQVVNSP
+914 NEDVPQAVNSP

-945 DLGSNQANSTPPQP
+945 DLGSNSTPSQPQ
-959 EEVVRDVIDFD
+959 EVVRDVIDFD

-982 DYSGYDTSST
+982 DYTGYDTSET

-1023 SSEVED
+1023 SSDTED
-1029 YDTDYSVDFEDEAEQ
+1029 DDIDYSVDFEDEAEQ
-1044 VPESASN
+1044 VPESAD
-1051 SSSFNISEN
+1051 SSSGFNIGEN
-1060 TQAEVPVQA
+1060 TQTEVPVQA

-1083 EQTQVSTPV
+1083 EQTPVQAPV

-1294 SEVRIGNNIVSRTRF
+1294 SEVRIGNNIVTRTRF

>member
-10 YSKSIGLVKNDKV
+10 YSKSIGLVKNDKA

-33 LDYLLRNLPD
+33 LDYILRNIPD
-43 LDIDKAKTE
+43 LDAEKAKTE
-52 VAKDLLKAIQSN
+52 VAKDLLKLIQAN

-79 AYYSIELILGGNDEK
+79 AYYSLEVILGGNDEK

-102 ISLYCFEPSSIK
+102 ISLYSFEPSSLK

-128 VSKLGDSKGV
+128 VSKLGNSKGT
-138 LFDTSRYASLDDEDV
+138 LFDTSGYASLDDEDV

-170 ITSVVDDILKMQSS
+170 IRSVVDDIMKMQSS
-184 LYEAGYNGMTPDGV
+184 LYEAGYNGMAPDGV

-214 NGTRARYSFTQK
+214 NGTRAKYNFTQK
-226 SNPALLKIYRFI
+226 TNPSLLKIYRFI
-238 NKSTNGQFDLS
+238 NNATSGQFDLS
-249 NYDGHMKVNITN
+249 KYDGHMKVNIGN
-261 IQKGCYYYPH
+261 ILKGCYYYPH

-282 LDTSLDRWLA
+282 LDASLDKWLG

-298 VGSLKEL
+298 IGSLKEL

-312 VTKGIKASLCA
+312 VTKGIKACLCA

-337 ELMDNKQLEKI
+337 ELIDNKQIEKI
-348 FSQFRRAFTTC
+348 FNQFKRAFTTC

-389 RLEAAIK
+389 VIESAIK
-396 AGDICN
+396 TGEICN

-417 ILTVTFI
+417 ILTVTLI

-529 TFAFDGLSLTAELG
+529 TFAFDGLSL
-543 RDFNVLYNY
+543 
-552 DQVPQEI
+552 
-559 RDTIAGA
+559 AGA
-566 DFGNPDSGKDGG
+566 DFGNPDSVKDGG

-590 TSYVRGVQLVCK
+590 TSYVRGVQLVLK

-619 FTLEQL
+619 YTLEQL
-625 GGNRVLVVFDEIE
+625 GGNRVLVVLDEIE

-799 NEVDN
+799 NEVYN

-840 ALGYLGYIKSLTGF
+840 ALGYLGYVKSLTGL

-870 SLIATEAM
+870 SLIATEVM

-903 NEAENSQGGES
+903 NEAENSNKNN
-914 DSSEEPQVVNSP
+914 SEESVPASTSTP
-926 SIDSILSSL
+926 SVDSILANL
-935 RDSDDEVLDI
+935 RSEDDEVIDI
-945 DLGSNQANSTPPQP
+945 DLNQRTNHNSQQ
-959 EEVVRDVIDFD
+959 EVVRDVIDFD
-970 LTSAREQSSSGV
+970 LNSAREESSNSGV
-982 DYSGYDTSST
+982 DYSGYDVSST
-992 GYGDTPQS
+992 GYGDTPAQET
-1000 QDTPTSQA
+1000 QVSQA
-1008 IANDLGNMSF
+1008 ISSQIDDLGFGESDGDEEIDDE
-1018 SEVSD
+1018 SIVYGGEDDYYEEDTPEV
-1023 SSEVED
+1023 V
-1029 YDTDYSVDFEDEAEQ
+1029 A
-1044 VPESASN
+1044 P
-1051 SSSFNISEN
+1051 
-1060 TQAEVPVQA
+1060 PVQA
-1069 PVRTEPT
+1069 IRQPEPVPEPVPEPIRQPEPVRVPEPL
-1076 PVQAPVY
+1076 PVN
-1083 EQTQVSTPV
+1083 
-1092 QTPVPPVR
+1092 
-1100 TEPTPVQAPIAQPVT
+1100 
-1115 PPVPTP
+1115 
-1121 APVSVN
+1121 VN
-1127 QPRKNTSFSQD
+1127 HPRETTAFTRD
-1138 ATGKVSVNKN
+1138 ANGNVSVNKN
-1148 NLTSYSTLSNTNS
+1148 NISNYSTLSANNS

-1173 RNANRL
+1173 RNASKL
-1179 ARTSRGAKAFK
+1179 ARTARGAKTFK
-1190 EDSCRYIFKL
+1190 EDSCRYIFGL
-1200 IDNSIGL
+1200 IDANIGL
-1207 ANVTRVSLVNE
+1207 SNVTKVSLVNE

-1223 KRILDL
+1223 NKILDL

-1242 DLISFKVFNSKFRSI
+1242 DLMSFKVFNNKFKSI
-1257 TYLEMNGAF
+1257 TYLEINGAF
-1266 VDNYILEF
+1266 MDNYILEF
-1274 NLPIEST
+1274 NLPVDST
-1281 PMLKHIFDNFPML
+1281 KLLEHIFDNFPLM
-1294 SEVRIGNNIVSRTRF
+1294 SEVKIGNNIVTRTGF
-1309 RLENRALD
+1309 RLKNRKLD
-1317 NKLKQERQKKSLDGL
+1317 KEIKEERQKKSLDGL

-1338 NGDKETKNKAY
+1338 NGSKETKNKAY
-1349 EDSTSMSSYE
+1349 EDSASMSSYE
-1359 KKSRPSRLSNFRDAL
+1359 KKSKPSRLGGVRDAI
-1374 GVGVYRVFGIFDYLA
+1374 GIGVYKIFGLVDYIA
-1389 GGR
+1389 NGR